1 MSELRLFS
9 HVGNTVQEAQAKP
22 YSLEREVQN
31 LFEANLEALLGVRFV
46 ASEFVAGIGNRI
58 DTLGID
64 ENNFPVVIE
73 YKLDKNRT
81 VINQGVAY
89 LAWLR
94 NHREAYWK
102 AVFDKLGQQV
112 ADQIDF
118 TSVRLICVAAEF
130 TRDDLGMYELM
141 PNIIDLVRYRR
152 FGDDHLLLERITTAD
167 TTPQPTPAPSA
178 VTKSGADKPF
188 SQWLSEADASTKALY
203 ESLKEVIKSQGEDVS
218 EKETKLY
225 HAFKRTRNF
234 ATVCYA
240 NKTAMNL
247 YLHLDPDDIDLR
259 EGLRDVRSI
268 GHWGTGSLEVRIRNE
283 QDVEAAKPLIAQAY
297 EGGAG

>member
-1 MSELRLFS
+1 
-9 HVGNTVQEAQAKP
+9 
-22 YSLEREVQN
+22 
-31 LFEANLEALLGVRFV
+31 
-46 ASEFVAGIGNRI
+46 
-58 DTLGID
+58 
-64 ENNFPVVIE
+64 
-73 YKLDKNRT
+73 
-81 VINQGVAY
+81 
-89 LAWLR
+89 
-94 NHREAYWK
+94 
-102 AVFDKLGQQV
+102 
-112 ADQIDF
+112 
-118 TSVRLICVAAEF
+118 
-130 TRDDLGMYELM
+130 MYELM